1 MPALISSQTGRYKKH
16 SDIEP
21 DSMLQHLPRFQ
32 PDVFD
37 ENIKLLHAVEDIA
50 KAKGATPVQIAIGWV
65 LAQSGAKGM
74 PTIIPIPG
82 ATTSERIQENMKPAQ
97 LNDDDM
103 KALGEI
109 LKKFPVIG
117 GRYHKTQEALLFA

>member
-1 MPALISSQTGRYKKH
+1 LQTGKYRKY

-21 DSMLQHLPRFQ
+21 DSVLQTMPRFQ

-37 ENIKLLHAVEDIA
+37 ENIKLLHAVEDMA
-50 KAKGATPVQIAIGWV
+50 KAKGVTPAQIAIGWV
-65 LAQSGAKGM
+65 LAQSGSKGM

-82 ATTSERIQENMKPAQ
+82 ATTSKRIEENTKPAK

-103 KALGEI
+103 KALGDM
-109 LKKFPVIG
+109 LKEFPPIG
-117 GRYHKTQEALLFA
+117 DRYHKSQSALLFA

>member
-1 MPALISSQTGRYKKH
+1 MSPQTGKYKKY

-21 DSMLQHLPRFQ
+21 GSFLLRMPRFQ

-37 ENIKLLHAVEDIA
+37 ENLKLFHAVEDIA
-50 KAKGATPVQIAIGWV
+50 KAKGATPAQIAIGWV
-65 LAQSGAKGM
+65 LAHSGAKGM

-82 ATTSERIQENMKPAQ
+82 ATKVERLEENVKPAT
-97 LNDDDM
+97 LNDEDM
-103 KALGEI
+103 KVLDEI

-117 GRYHKTQEALLFA
+117 GRYDESSSRLLFA